1 MHKIR
6 AVYKRKPLCF
16 LKVKHSCEIRKLL
29 IFNRFKHCTDFM
41 QISQSLENRGF
52 HANAGQ
58 LSTKLST
65 EKLDVFL
72 FHEKSITCVIF

>member
-6 AVYKRKPLCF
+6 AVYKFKPLCF
-16 LKVKHSCEIRKLL
+16 LKVKHQRQICKSL
-29 IFNRFKHCTDFM
+29 IFNGFKHCTDFM
-41 QISQSLENRGF
+41 QFNQSLENRGF
-52 HANAGQ
+52 HAGNGH

-72 FHEKSITCVIF
+72 PHEKSITCVIF